1 MKRLDVLNSILQHID
16 KAIEELKNVRPLM
29 EKHFTWMHGYTRAS
43 QLVSDLL
50 TKLYEVKGN
59 FLEMK
64 NIYDML
70 EREVEE

>member
-1 MKRLDVLNSILQHID
+1 MDVLNSILQHFD
-16 KAIEELKNVRPLM
+16 KAIEELKDVKPLM
-29 EKHFTWMHGYTRAS
+29 EKYFTWMHGYTRAS